1 MLFKYSDSDGVDRL
15 FGIRNRGDVRRAIGV
30 EYRVFPK
37 TEFSDNSTDAFGGSI
52 AKVWYDADDNAR
64 GIQLYYPAAEFYFSE
79 KQFLGVDLGEAEL
92 FLCDQ
97 GVAFDYDDDNAG
109 ISIKGG
115 AVRFYV
121 PNTDELGKAAIIEA
135 VYVEIPRLEH

>member
-1 MLFKYSDSDGVDRL
+1 MLFKYSDSDGVDIF
-15 FGIRNRGDVRRAIGV
+15 FGVRNRGDVRRAIGV
-30 EYRVFPK
+30 ECRVFPR

-52 AKVWYDADDNAR
+52 AKVWYDADDNAC

-79 KQFLGVDLGEAEL
+79 KQFLGVGLGEAEL
-92 FLCDQ
+92 FLSDQ
-97 GVAFDYDDDNAG
+97 GVAFDCEDDNTG

-115 AVRFYV
+115 AVRFYA
-121 PNTDELGKAAIIEA
+121 PNADELGNAAIIEA